1 MTALSHIALAS
12 STPWPLIVVA
22 VAAASALCLWALF
35 RRGSIADRARSDE
48 GHSTS
53 GE

>member
-1 MTALSHIALAS
+1 MTAISDVTLAS

-22 VAAASALCLWALF
+22 VAAAAALCLWALF

-48 GHSTS
+48 SQSTS